1 MATALTL
8 NSISFYRI
16 HGMKSGNLLKEF
28 LGHTGFVNDVAFSLD
43 GHHVLSGSADGS
55 VRIWSTR
62 SAECLSN
69 FKVK

>member
-1 MATALTL
+1 
-8 NSISFYRI
+8 
-16 HGMKSGNLLKEF
+16 MKSGNLLKEF